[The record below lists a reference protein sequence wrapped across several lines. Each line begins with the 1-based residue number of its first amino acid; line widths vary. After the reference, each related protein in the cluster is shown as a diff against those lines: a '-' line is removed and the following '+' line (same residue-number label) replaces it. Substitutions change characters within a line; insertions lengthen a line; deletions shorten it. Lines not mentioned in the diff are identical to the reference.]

1 MFPYKTSLTWQESS
15 NNKDITSSNGAG
27 NARATTHSLHMI
39 VYYDQHIKKHMS
51 LVLCYIC
58 ILYVGYLDIS
68 DVFNIYSCIRRL

>member
-39 VYYDQHIKKHMS
+39 VYYDQHIKKHVTRPLLHLHS
-51 LVLCYIC
+51 LCW
-58 ILYVGYLDIS
+58 
-68 DVFNIYSCIRRL
+68 VFGHF